1 MRVRMWMTRDIVEVR
16 PSTPVSAA
24 ARLMVRRRIRHLLVT
39 DGAADEP
46 ARLVGILSRY
56 DIARAFPPDVNPF
69 SADPPPL
76 VRPIGEIM
84 SRPVETVEA
93 DVAIEDAAGL
103 MLRRGHRALPVL
115 DGGRLVGV
123 LTETDVVRAFRGQL
137 GADRGGVRVAFS
149 RTHDEDVLAL
159 VGGWAREL
167 RLQVSSF
174 AAFVDDRKPVAAVH
188 LHGPD
193 EEAFIDRI
201 RRSGH
206 VVLEVSRESAEG

>member
-1 MRVRMWMTRDIVEVR
+1 VRVRMWMTRDIAEVR

-24 ARLMVRRRIRHLLVT
+24 ARLMVGRGIRHLLVT
-39 DGAADEP
+39 DGVAGES

-56 DIARAFPPDVNPF
+56 DVARAFPPDVNPF

-76 VRPIGEIM
+76 VRPVGEIM
-84 SRPVETVEA
+84 SRPVETVAA

-103 MLRRGHRALPVL
+103 MLRGGHRALPVL
-115 DGGRLVGV
+115 DGSRLVGI
-123 LTETDVVRAFRGQL
+123 LTETDVVRAFLGLL

-149 RTHDEDVLAL
+149 RAADEDVLAL
-159 VGGWAREL
+159 VGGWAHEL
-167 RLQVSSF
+167 RARVVSF
-174 AAFVDDRKPVAAVH
+174 AAFVDERKPMAAVR

-193 EEAFIDRI
+193 AEAFIDRV

-206 VVLEVSRESAEG
+206 AVLEVSREAAGD